1 MIIRLSIDRRGA
13 RRSTR
18 GYRQSRGDCC
28 NSRTEPPEVAERPGV
43 RVVAFVD
50 FPFRLFYSVNAETIE
65 VLAIRHT
72 SRRPLFE

>member
-1 MIIRLSIDRRGA
+1 
-13 RRSTR
+13 
-18 GYRQSRGDCC
+18 
-28 NSRTEPPEVAERPGV
+28 
-43 RVVAFVD
+43 VD